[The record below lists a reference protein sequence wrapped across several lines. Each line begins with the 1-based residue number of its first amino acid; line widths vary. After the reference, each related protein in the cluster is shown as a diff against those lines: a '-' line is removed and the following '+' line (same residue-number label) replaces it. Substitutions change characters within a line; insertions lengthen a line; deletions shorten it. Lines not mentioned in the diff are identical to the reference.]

1 MRVTTLQSRDQRI
14 GEILR
19 EEERLQT
26 AQDQV
31 STGLRIQR
39 PSDDPHAIAELLRT
53 HSDVAGLTQ
62 QKESATAALTTMQ
75 AGDAPL
81 GDIATALRQA
91 QTAALQANNA
101 TSSPQ
106 QREIL
111 AGEID
116 QLRERIRSLS
126 NSQI

>member
-1 MRVTTLQSRDQRI
+1 CLRGLGAAPLRLRRDADDAHRPYGRLGRRQEAMRVTTLQSRDQRI

-75 AGDAPL
+75 A
-81 GDIATALRQA
+81 
-91 QTAALQANNA
+91 
-101 TSSPQ
+101 
-106 QREIL
+106 
-111 AGEID
+111 
-116 QLRERIRSLS
+116 
-126 NSQI
+126 